1 METMLTV
8 NDINVF
14 YGAIHAIKGVSL
26 EVNEGEIVTL
36 IGANGAGK
44 STILRTI
51 SGLLKPKTGSIQFEG
66 QEIAGMPAHEIV
78 KTGISQVPEGRRIF
92 AEMSVLENLEL
103 GAFTRK
109 DKDGIKA
116 DMELVFERF
125 PRLKERIGQLAGTLS
140 GGEQQMLAMGRALM
154 SRPRLLLLDEPS
166 MGLAPLLIK
175 EIFAI
180 IQDINKTGTTVLLV
194 EQNANMALSIAH
206 RAYVLETGRITLS
219 GDAKELAAS
228 DEVRKAYLG
237 G

>member
-1 METMLTV
+1 MGTMLTV

-26 EVNEGEIVTL
+26 DVNEGEIVTL